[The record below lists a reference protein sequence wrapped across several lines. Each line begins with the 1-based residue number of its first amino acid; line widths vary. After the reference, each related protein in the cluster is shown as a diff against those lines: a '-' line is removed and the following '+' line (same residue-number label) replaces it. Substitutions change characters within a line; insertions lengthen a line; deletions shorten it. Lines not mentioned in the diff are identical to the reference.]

1 MGLAYYIFQ
10 QTKFKPEYTSSRN
23 IWASRRTTESKRIPR
38 QRNDFTRGQNLN
50 AWTRELGFFHLMG
63 HVCKSSQGR
72 LLWTVYHHGLH
83 FFAGENTNATLFP
96 SDFLFPSALIS
107 PDPSG
112 RKKAMPSSNAFAD
125 QMQTEG
131 NFKKYFIFGFLPSV
145 CLPDN
150 LLGGGPKILVQIIM
164 EFVRQNHQF
173 PQPDLSLVFKTYL

>member
-1 MGLAYYIFQ
+1 M
-10 QTKFKPEYTSSRN
+10 
-23 IWASRRTTESKRIPR
+23 
-38 QRNDFTRGQNLN
+38 
-50 AWTRELGFFHLMG
+50 GFFHLMG

-125 QMQTEG
+125 QMQTEETSRS
-131 NFKKYFIFGFLPSV
+131 ISFLVSY
-145 CLPDN
+145 
-150 LLGGGPKILVQIIM
+150 
-164 EFVRQNHQF
+164 HQF
-173 PQPDLSLVFKTYL
+173 AYQTTCWVEALKFWYRLSWNLSGRTTNSHSLIFPWYLRHTYNPNQGTKI